1 MAARTPEQAP
11 PLSALA
17 ERFDTQAGVA
27 PNFLNKAP
35 ELELAALPNGEPVV
49 FGFDDETRAQREAL
63 GKLLGAPRGY
73 EVAQLLLLPA
83 SDNMAS
89 QSGETLKG
97 VFLVKNLATGALS
110 FGGVE
115 FDDIGNIV
123 VPKDPGARG
132 RWPIDEGQS
141 VKIGKAGNDLLK
153 SEAGDDGAY
162 IMPTR
167 VLFSEVFSGK
177 VDDGQLTITA
187 EKGAFKVVSH
197 GTNPTNILVNREQQ
211 PKEELRRLTV
221 LGPEAQ
227 GELAQSLEVPPE
239 VGLTT
244 PEKHPVPLDTA
255 QQEVRE
261 ALTAS
266 DSDDVALVEA
276 GPGLTPA
283 IDEVRRR
290 DFVVGSEDSH
300 EGDDIPVELRDDL
313 QRWGVNVESG
323 VTRSEVADKLV
334 KQANAL
340 ERLFSVL
347 DGDEHVVK
355 LLNGIADSLR
365 SRQNHIPKLS
375 AQQVSSELAR
385 ALSDLGPETLLG
397 EPNSRSG
404 MSSHREGLRRA
415 VNIIDTDLFPRE
427 GFIDPDRAADVSH
440 ILLAAKNDSAVFR
453 TMIIGAQQKAAE
465 LVGYGRSVE
474 IADAAKSS
482 NAENE
487 RYAMQAAWEWKK
499 ELMQS
504 GLSPERQGA
513 VFEEVTSNIRR
524 AVEDAYVQGAIDV
537 PRLAIEKML
546 KQPADGGEEI
556 PSDVYVARIVAHILK
571 GSFDV
576 SKSNVNPIV
585 ENLKGEVE
593 LGKHRATALRILYGT
608 NWRQAAKG
616 MGIKIELK
624 I

>member
-11 PLSALA
+11 PPSALA

-255 QQEVRE
+255 RQEVLE
-261 ALTAS
+261 ALNPSEPKAVIDKTTSGANNPEN
-266 DSDDVALVEA
+266 DSDMAALPESAEVSERTIINLTQEEYTILDDVMKSYERANNAVMYEARTSGRLPDFSLIEGRQTYDVGQFLGNTQRSSDLRALVAIFAA
-276 GPGLTPA
+276 G
-283 IDEVRRR
+283 
-290 DFVVGSEDSH
+290 
-300 EGDDIPVELRDDL
+300 
-313 QRWGVNVESG
+313 
-323 VTRSEVADKLV
+323 
-334 KQANAL
+334 
-340 ERLFSVL
+340 
-347 DGDEHVVK
+347 
-355 LLNGIADSLR
+355 
-365 SRQNHIPKLS
+365 
-375 AQQVSSELAR
+375 
-385 ALSDLGPETLLG
+385 
-397 EPNSRSG
+397 
-404 MSSHREGLRRA
+404 SSH
-415 VNIIDTDLFPRE
+415 NIQNMI
-427 GFIDPDRAADVSH
+427 GF
-440 ILLAAKNDSAVFR
+440 KNE
-453 TMIIGAQQKAAE
+453 AE
-465 LVGYGRSVE
+465 R
-474 IADAAKSS
+474 I
-482 NAENE
+482 
-487 RYAMQAAWEWKK
+487 
-499 ELMQS
+499 S
-504 GLSPERQGA
+504 GLSDKEKGHLSSIFEDLVRARGRNGGDLDSESRQFIMTGITSALISERASDRLKSVLSALSVGVEIGNPRGMA
-513 VFEEVTSNIRR
+513 VSSQFLSRW
-524 AVEDAYVQGAIDV
+524 VE
-537 PRLAIEKML
+537 
-546 KQPADGGEEI
+546 
-556 PSDVYVARIVAHILK
+556 
-571 GSFDV
+571 
-576 SKSNVNPIV
+576 
-585 ENLKGEVE
+585 
-593 LGKHRATALRILYGT
+593 
-608 NWRQAAKG
+608 AK
-616 MGIKIELK
+616 K
-624 I
+624 